1 MFMIIERVFIMQ
13 TGQLKPTQ
21 ILESALYVRDIEK
34 AVQFYRDILGLEL
47 ALPHNHRNAFFRCGT
62 GILLVFDAKETVK
75 PAPEGALP
83 IPTHGTTGAGHMCF
97 AASRGQIAEWKQH
110 FAKHGIEIEREFD
123 WPNGARS
130 LYIRDPSGNSL
141 EFAEPKLWNNG

>member
-1 MFMIIERVFIMQ
+1 MQ
-13 TGQLKPTQ
+13 TQQLKPQQ
-21 ILESALYVRDIEK
+21 ILESALYVRDIEE
-34 AVQFYRDILGLEL
+34 AVVFYRDILGLEL

-62 GILLVFDAKETVK
+62 GILLVFDAKETVI

-97 AASRGQIAEWKQH
+97 ATSREEIAAWKEH

-141 EFAEPKLWNNG
+141 EFAEPKLWNKTQ

>member
-21 ILESALYVRDIEK
+21 ILETALYVRDIEE
-34 AVQFYRDILGLEL
+34 AVPFYRDILGLEL
-47 ALPHNHRNAFFRCGT
+47 ALPYNHRNAFFRCGA
-62 GILLVFDAKETVK
+62 GILLIFDAKETIK
-75 PAPEGALP
+75 PARQDALP

-97 AASRGQIAEWKQH
+97 AASREDIAMWKEH